1 MEDPNYIALNKNID
15 FNTVVETIIKKR
27 CIIDYGII
35 EAVPAN
41 GVVEV
46 AVAVANTPENMYYL
60 TCVLANI
67 ASSSLTINI
76 KPKIG
81 DRVLVVYPRMYDE
94 NMFTVPENDNDKKK
108 IIVNEKA
115 GGYNITSGIAI
126 LLNQYKKDSHERLL
140 DVTEETIKLMFNDI
154 QLELNKDNE
163 ITVSNDKAE
172 VKVDKD
178 GNVTVDA
185 KSGKITLKN
194 SSANLYTILNG
205 MLNILNSTLA
215 TAGSPA
221 SHTVVPNQFSTQAQQ
236 LGQLMQ

>member
-1 MEDPNYIALNKNID
+1 MEDSNYIALNNNID

-35 EAVPAN
+35 EAIPAN

-94 NMFTVPENDNDKKK
+94 NMFTVPENDDDKKK
-108 IIVNEKA
+108 IIVNERA

-126 LLNQYKKDSHERLL
+126 LLNQYKKDSHKNII
-140 DVTEETIKLMFNDI
+140 DIADGNITIKLGYD
-154 QLELNKDNE
+154 ED
-163 ITVSNDKAE
+163 NDKY
-172 VKVDKD
+172 KFQ
-178 GNVTVDA
+178 
-185 KSGKITLKN
+185 LN
-194 SSANLYTILNG
+194 SSTDGSYSVVNEKSNLSMGANGYLSYKQTEEGNNTKLMFSDDGFLLQDKAGNKIESSTTSGSEYILMNG
-205 MLNILNSTLA
+205 NLK
-215 TAGSPA
+215 
-221 SHTVVPNQFSTQAQQ
+221 VKK
-236 LGQLMQ
+236 